1 MEADQTKNN
10 KPTTVDEDAQDIEAT
25 GEILI
30 PIQTID
36 GQVEVLSD
44 SIVPQVLADDPIAG
58 DGSAGRSGVEV
69 SPWRLHV
76 LAQDP
81 LDNIAEPSGDD
92 RRSRRVRR
100 AHERSR
106 VAREGSQRQ
115 LRKRWRVAVAFLLVA
130 AVLSVGAIGVTYALE
145 MWGGKTIPY
154 VMGSTQIN
162 AERLLKDK
170 GFVVSTKT
178 ELSDTVEG
186 HVVNIAPSQG
196 KRVEEGSKVVLTV
209 GKNRVVPDVVGKD
222 RDEARK
228 DLKAVGAD
236 QIRFEERITVG
247 EKGKVLE
254 VRPAAGSP
262 FMSTEE
268 VVLVVSELPVVPDLI
283 GQEEVVALGHLERE
297 GILGHAE
304 YERGSAEQRMRV
316 IRTEPKAGSDVG
328 EDGVTVVVGDTLINP
343 MRLSDYFDANGAKV
357 AKFLEEEE
365 YAPKMAHLTS
375 DGHLV
380 ARFENADKS
389 SISFAK
395 QPWSRSVLADKTAY
409 QQVMDDKTHIEGV
422 RLTVPVESQ
431 WQEKKTT
438 QKSGSSAN
446 TSQNG
451 QGGNT
456 QLVHKDVEAI
466 GIKNPAVGEA
476 TANEVMAKCGFEG
489 AIGSCNQD
497 TIVLPKGTSRQ
508 TAPFYCCYGEV
519 GKRVWTIL
527 IKGTTATGQAPATEI
542 VVTCVPKSSFADT
555 DLKSVGEKVCDYVAY
570 QDIYK
575 G

>member
-10 KPTTVDEDAQDIEAT
+10 EPTAVDEGSQNTDSVSEA
-25 GEILI
+25 II

-36 GQVEVLSD
+36 GVVGELGN
-44 SIVPQVLADDPIAG
+44 SIVPQTLSDDPIAG
-58 DGSAGRSGVEV
+58 DGSAGRQGVEV

-76 LAQDP
+76 LPKSP
-81 LDNIAEPSGDD
+81 LENIAEPSGRD

-100 AHERSR
+100 AHEQSR
-106 VAREGSQRQ
+106 EAREDSRRI
-115 LRKRWRVAVAFLLVA
+115 LRGRRRVVVALLLVVAVVCA
-130 AVLSVGAIGVTYALE
+130 GAIGVTYALE
-145 MWGGKTIPY
+145 MWGGRTIPY
-154 VMGSTQIN
+154 VMGNTQTN
-162 AERLLKDK
+162 AERLLKAK

-186 HVVNIAPSQG
+186 HVVNVTPSQG
-196 KRVEEGSKVVLTV
+196 KRVEAGTKVVLTV
-209 GKNRVVPDVVGKD
+209 GKNRIVPEVVGKN
-222 RDEARK
+222 REAARK

-236 QIRFEERITVG
+236 QIRFEERVTVG
-247 EKGKVLE
+247 EKDKVLE

-268 VVLVVSELPVVPDLI
+268 IVLVVSELPVVPDLL
-283 GQEEVVALGHLERE
+283 GQEEGVALGHLERE
-297 GILGHAE
+297 GIPGHVE
-304 YERGSAEQRMRV
+304 YERGTAEQRMRV
-316 IRTEPKAGSDVG
+316 IRTEPEAGADVG
-328 EDGVTVVVGDTLINP
+328 EGGVAVVVGDALIDP
-343 MRLSDYFDANGAKV
+343 LRLSDYFDANGTKV
-357 AKFLEEEE
+357 AEFLQKEE

-380 ARFENADKS
+380 ARFENAKKT

-395 QPWSRSVLADKTAY
+395 QPWSRSVLGDQTAY
-409 QQVMDDKTHIEGV
+409 QHVMDDKTRIEGV

-431 WQEKKTT
+431 WQEKKVT
-438 QKSGSSAN
+438 QKTG
-446 TSQNG
+446 TSTTASEGGQSNG
-451 QGGNT
+451 T
-456 QLVHKDVEAI
+456 QMVRNDVEAI
-466 GIKNPAVGEA
+466 GIKNPVVGEL
-476 TANEVMAKCGFEG
+476 TANEVMAKCGFENP
-489 AIGSCNQD
+489 IGSCNQD
-497 TIVLPKGTSRQ
+497 TIVLPKGTTRQ

-527 IKGTTATGQAPATEI
+527 IKGATATGQAPATEI